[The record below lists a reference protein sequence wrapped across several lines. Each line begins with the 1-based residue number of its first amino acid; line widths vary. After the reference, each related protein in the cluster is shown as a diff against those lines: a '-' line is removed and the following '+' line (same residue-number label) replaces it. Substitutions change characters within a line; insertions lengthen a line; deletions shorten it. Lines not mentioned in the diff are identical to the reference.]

1 MKRKHILVAVG
12 PLVALPTYAYA
23 VSSSSQTEIQKLK
36 EKLSKQDSILSQQKS
51 QLSRQLR
58 QIEQELQ
65 VIHAERQ
72 QISTLNSNGA
82 SEPPSSSQE
91 ETENNNSYRKNN
103 SISSNAS
110 PQNENTANNSNL
122 VAQNQKKQ
130 EESNKKKQ
138 TSLVLQ
144 TNSSLSQAGGVLT
157 PAGTL
162 VVEPAF
168 NYSYYSTNQINV
180 NGFTIVPGITFGNIN
195 VNKVQENLY
204 TEQLTFRYGL
214 TNRSDIYLRIPFDAG
229 YSTTE
234 TSPVL
239 VGQQVSPLVVSAHA
253 FHLGD
258 IEFGGSYQ
266 LNKGSES
273 VPTFVANLNFKTITG
288 TSPFSVPIFT
298 DNSQAGTYLQG
309 VDQQLPTGTG
319 FYQLQPSLTILY
331 PTSPVILFAN
341 LKYIHNFSRKV
352 NVQNVG
358 GGAPTPA
365 VLQPGN
371 GIGVS
376 FGMGFSLNERTSFSI
391 GYEED
396 QYFNQVENGQSIK
409 GTAYDEG
416 AFNFG
421 LGYQVTPRVTVNAGV
436 SIGVGPNSPAAQFV
450 VRVPVSFNIF

>member
-1 MKRKHILVAVG
+1 MKRTHILAAAG
-12 PLVALPTYAYA
+12 PLAVMPTYAYA
-23 VSSSSQTEIQKLK
+23 ASSSAQTEIQQLK

-51 QLSRQLR
+51 QLSRQLK

-65 VIHAERQ
+65 VIHEERRKV
-72 QISTLNSNGA
+72 STLSGSSNSAPQHSLNQKATAPNQYNRSNSIA
-82 SEPPSSSQE
+82 SNSPTH
-91 ETENNNSYRKNN
+91 TEITSNNN
-103 SISSNAS
+103 
-110 PQNENTANNSNL
+110 NL
-122 VAQNQKKQ
+122 VAQKQKEQ
-130 EESNKKKQ
+130 EEKNKKKQ

-144 TNSSLSQAGGVLT
+144 TNSSLSNAGGVLT
-157 PAGTL
+157 PKGTL
-162 VVEPAF
+162 VVEPEF
-168 NYSYYSTNQINV
+168 NYSYYNTNQINV

-266 LNKGSES
+266 LNQGSES
-273 VPTFVANLNFKTITG
+273 IPTFVANLNFKTITG

-298 DNSQAGTYLQG
+298 DNSQAGTFLQG
-309 VDQQLPTGTG
+309 VDKQLPTGTG

-341 LKYIHNFSRKV
+341 LKYTHNFSRKV

-450 VRVPVSFNIF
+450 VRVPVSFNVF